1 MNPQGCVDEHP
12 RCPEWARAGHCV
24 TYPNTKLMALTCR
37 ESCGV
42 CGFLS
47 PFNKEEQVTDWICS
61 SQIST
66 CMCHVQ
72 VVGDLSYSDYTKNS
86 FDCGRGKLLCEI
98 NGEDCDAAEEEELDL
113 REDELGLRGGDG
125 DRVKRQAEED
135 TDLWAG
141 FSGGEGADYFCGGTI
156 ISDRCKINIGLVSK

>member
-1 MNPQGCVDEHP
+1 M
-12 RCPEWARAGHCV
+12 W
-24 TYPNTKLMALTCR
+24 
-37 ESCGV
+37 
-42 CGFLS
+42 
-47 PFNKEEQVTDWICS
+47 
-61 SQIST
+61 
-66 CMCHVQ
+66 HVQ

-141 FSGGEGADYFCGGTI
+141 FSAGDGADYFCGGTI
-156 ISDRCKINIGLVSK
+156 ISDRCKFNIGQVSSFQR